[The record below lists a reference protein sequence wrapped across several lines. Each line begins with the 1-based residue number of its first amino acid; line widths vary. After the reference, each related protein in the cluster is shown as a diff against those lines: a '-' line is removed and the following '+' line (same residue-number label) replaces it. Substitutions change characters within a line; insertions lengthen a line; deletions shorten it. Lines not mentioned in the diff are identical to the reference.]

1 MVVMTRE
8 TWTDGRM
15 DEFKESVNLRFDE
28 VNRRFDEVDKRFEQ
42 VDKRFEQVDKR
53 LERMDADIREL
64 RQMVERMNSRMTTG
78 FIALAGL
85 IVSGQIFF

>member
-42 VDKRFEQVDKR
+42 VDKRLGRIEG
-53 LERMDADIREL
+53 DIREI
-64 RQMVERMNSRMTTG
+64 RQTVERMNTRMTTG

-85 IVSGQIFF
+85 IVSGQVFF